1 MKCNVLAALTL
12 VLVLVACVPEA
23 EPYVPLVD
31 DKDDAATIS
40 DEIKQLEEQGKEQAR
55 QKLEAEK
62 PKEEPKPEPKPVPT
76 PEVKVEQ
83 QPASLKLALYP
94 YFFMDG
100 DKFKSNFITVVGD
113 EAASSYDV
121 AMSNLIARSP
131 GSKPTG
137 FRMLASEIADIS
149 RYNAIVAGNPCNNPV
164 ISRMYGNPFPCE
176 DANLPADK
184 GRIRLVASA
193 NGNLA
198 LVAEGKTDALVVA
211 ALNIIGTPEF
221 AGVGGSEVC
230 VQGTSLVAC

>member
-1 MKCNVLAALTL
+1 MKCNVLATLTL
-12 VLVLVACVPEA
+12 VLVLAACVPEA
-23 EPYVPLVD
+23 EPYVPLAD

-62 PKEEPKPEPKPVPT
+62 PIEEPKPEPE
-76 PEVKVEQ
+76 PEPELKMEQ
-83 QPASLKLALYP
+83 QAASTKLALYP

-113 EAASSYDV
+113 EAPSSYVV
-121 AMSNLIARSP
+121 AMSNLIARSS

-137 FRMLASEIADIS
+137 FSMLASEIADIS

-164 ISRMYGNPFPCE
+164 IARMYGNPFPCE
-176 DANLPADK
+176 DAQLPADK

-211 ALNIIGTPEF
+211 ALNIIGTPAF
-221 AGVGGSEVC
+221 AGVGGSEIC
-230 VQGTSLVAC
+230 VRGTSLVPC